1 MQPQLTFNDSSL
13 KPFPSREQEVKKDS
27 SESDM
32 ESRTQVLV
40 FCLHL
45 IKWQPSRKA
54 QSPLLQKHV
63 PGSVASATRSPASM
77 QVSKTSSP
85 LPQMSE
91 CQPHGG
97 FHSTTTRGKCGGGR
111 VGTLSSF
118 RDFLI
123 GGKAIPSGPHPHRL
137 DYSRHYKGMKITHN
151 SKLLSFFFFY
161 LLFIIISLRES
172 VPNTLLK
179 FKKMQPQRTNTDQTI

>member
-1 MQPQLTFNDSSL
+1 MVQPQLTFNDSSL
-13 KPFPSREQEVKKDS
+13 KPFPSGEQEVKKDS

-45 IKWQPSRKA
+45 IKWQPSGKA
-54 QSPLLQKHV
+54 QSPLLQTHV

-85 LPQMSE
+85 LPQTSE

-97 FHSTTTRGKCGGGR
+97 FHSTTTRGKCGRGR

-151 SKLLSFFFFY
+151 SKPLSFFFFTPY
-161 LLFIIISLRES
+161 LLSFHFERAC
-172 VPNTLLK
+172 PT
-179 FKKMQPQRTNTDQTI
+179 PC

>member
-1 MQPQLTFNDSSL
+1 M
-13 KPFPSREQEVKKDS
+13 
-27 SESDM
+27 
-32 ESRTQVLV
+32 LV

-54 QSPLLQKHV
+54 QSPLLQTHV

-137 DYSRHYKGMKITHN
+137 DYSRHYKGMKITQL
-151 SKLLSFFFFY
+151 KATVVFFY
-161 LLFIIISLRES
+161 LLFIIILLRES

-179 FKKMQPQRTNTDQTI
+179 FKKMQPQRTNRPDNLKDTKRKQLELEFEED